1 MTMEGFRESVGLAF
15 GRQDRLNRSMMLSI
29 IDTEFVKGLRDI
41 EDLKEVRALINDVVL
56 EIGDTK
62 AEDLRKLYINKLKTK
77 LPDVQKT
84 ILDRLLME
92 I

>member
-1 MTMEGFRESVGLAF
+1 MEGFRESVSMAF

-29 IDTEFVKGLRDI
+29 IDSEFMKGLRDI

-62 AEDLRKLYINKLKTK
+62 AEDLRKLYIDKLKMN

>member
-1 MTMEGFRESVGLAF
+1 MEGFRESVGLAF

-77 LPDVQKT
+77 LPDIQKT

>member
-1 MTMEGFRESVGLAF
+1 MTMEGFRESVSMAF

-29 IDTEFVKGLRDI
+29 IDSEFMKGLRDI

-62 AEDLRKLYINKLKTK
+62 AEDLRKLYIDKLKMN

>member
-1 MTMEGFRESVGLAF
+1 MTMEGFRESVSMAF
-15 GRQDRLNRSMMLSI
+15 GGQDRLNRSMMLSI
-29 IDTEFVKGLRDI
+29 IDSEFMKGLRDI

-62 AEDLRKLYINKLKTK
+62 AEDLRKLYIDKLKMN

>member
-77 LPDVQKT
+77 LPDIQKT

>member
-1 MTMEGFRESVGLAF
+1 MEGFRESVGLAF
-15 GRQDRLNRSMMLSI
+15 GRQDKLNRSMMLSI

>member
-1 MTMEGFRESVGLAF
+1 MEGFRESVALSF
-15 GRQDRLNRSMMLSI
+15 GRQDALNRSMIFSI
-29 IDTEFVKGLRDI
+29 IDSEFVKGLRDI

-77 LPDVQKT
+77 LPDIQKT